1 MYCSLRVGFF
11 FSSRRRHTRWTGDW
25 SSDVCSSDLH
35 LDDSRPHITDLFESY
50 LASDE
55 VRRADALYIL
65 GDLVEA
71 WIGDDD
77 DAELPARIARATRA
91 VRESGVPV
99 YFMPGNRDF
108 LLGPDYA
115 ERAGLTLLEDG
126 VVHDLYGRPTL
137 LMHGDTLC
145 TDDVAYQ
152 AVRRQVRTPEW
163 KANILAMPLEARRAF
178 AAKARADSK
187 AHTGSTME
195 SIMDVNAE
203 AVAAALRG
211 AGVTR
216 LIHGH
221 THRPAIHRLE
231 LDGKPAER
239 IVLGDWYEQ
248 GSVLVVDGERVELR
262 GLATG

>member
-1 MYCSLRVGFF
+1 MASLFIA
-11 FSSRRRHTRWTGDW
+11 
-25 SSDVCSSDLH
+25 DLH
-35 LDDSRPHITDLFESY
+35 LDDSRPHITGLFERY
-50 LASDE
+50 LAGDE

-77 DAELPARIARATRA
+77 DAELPARIARATRG
-91 VRESGVPV
+91 VREAGVPV

-126 VVHDLYGRPTL
+126 VVHDLHGRPTL

-152 AVRRQVRTPEW
+152 AVRRQVRTPQW

-178 AAKARADSK
+178 AAKARADSR

-195 SIMDVNAE
+195 SIMDVNAD
-203 AVAAALRG
+203 AVIQALRG

-221 THRPAIHRLE
+221 THRPAIHDFAI
-231 LDGKPAER
+231 DGHAAQR

-248 GSVLVVDGERVELR
+248 GSVLRVMPEGVQLR
-262 GLATG
+262 GLAL

>member
-1 MYCSLRVGFF
+1 MASLFIA
-11 FSSRRRHTRWTGDW
+11 
-25 SSDVCSSDLH
+25 DLH
-35 LDDSRPHITDLFESY
+35 LDDARPHITDLFERF
-50 LASDE
+50 LGTDD
-55 VRRADALYIL
+55 VRDADALYIL

-77 DAELPARIARATRA
+77 DAQLPTRIARATRA
-91 VRESGVPV
+91 VREAGVPV
-99 YFMPGNRDF
+99 YFMHGNRDF
-108 LLGPDYA
+108 LLGRDYA

-126 VVHDLYGRPTL
+126 VVHDLHGRPTL

-145 TDDVAYQ
+145 TDDAAYQ

-178 AAKARADSK
+178 AAKARADSR

-195 SIMDVNAE
+195 SIMDVNAD
-203 AVAAALRG
+203 AVAQAMRG

-221 THRPAIHRLE
+221 THRPAVHDVT
-231 LDGKPAER
+231 LDGQAAQR

-248 GSVLVVDGERVELR
+248 GSVLRVDADGVQLR
-262 GLATG
+262 GLSV